1 MAIPVRAHA
10 WRAVV
15 VGCSIAWLGHV
26 GVLHAETI
34 NSPDSTASVR
44 PSSEPFGLTA
54 FALSEGSLRDKWQA
68 LASRIDDDR
77 VQLAL
82 CDGDR
87 EGCASPAALRFLAA
101 VDVGR
106 EREGRARFGEINR
119 AINLAIRPMSD
130 LAQYGEMD
138 VWTSPLVTFNRG
150 AGDCEDYAIAKFV
163 ALRAA
168 GVPAEDLRI
177 VIMRDVVHGE
187 DHAVAAARL
196 DDRWLMLDNR
206 RMAMIEDAYV
216 RNYRPMFVIGSSGI
230 SRYAITP
237 LLAGGPGRD
246 AARSA
251 ALDASAQPGLIPS
264 PDELLN

>member
-1 MAIPVRAHA
+1 MGIFARAHA
-10 WRAVV
+10 WRAVIL
-15 VGCSIAWLGHV
+15 GCSIIWPGYAGL
-26 GVLHAETI
+26 LHAETI
-34 NSPDSTASVR
+34 DSPDSIALVR
-44 PSSEPFGLTA
+44 QSAEPFGLSA
-54 FALSEGSLRDKWQA
+54 VALSDGSLRDKWQA
-68 LASRIDDDR
+68 LARRIDDDR

-101 VDVGR
+101 VDLGR

-130 LAQYGEMD
+130 LAQYGEID
-138 VWTSPLVTFNRG
+138 VWTSPLVTFERG

-177 VIMRDVVHGE
+177 VIMRDIVHGE
-187 DHAVAAARL
+187 DHAVTAARL

-206 RMAMIEDAYV
+206 RMAMIEDASV

-230 SRYAITP
+230 SRYAVTP
-237 LLAGGPGRD
+237 LVADVPGRD

-251 ALDASAQPGLIPS
+251 ALDAMAQPGSIPRPTKS
-264 PDELLN
+264 